1 MVSFTPKNRQQ
12 LPYLKQGEVH
22 VWVFDL
28 MVPITSKAHTIVSE
42 TEWLKINRLKHQQN
56 RALALSM
63 RVQLKRLLSCYLGIS
78 PVELQFDTTE
88 FGKPYLKNQTLSFN
102 VSHSG
107 SQALV
112 AMTLEEDIGVD
123 LEHWRYLDNLE
134 GLVKRN
140 FSSSEQAQWGN
151 ISAAQ
156 REETFFNIWTCKEAF
171 IKATGRG
178 LGMGVS
184 RCGFS
189 LTPPNRLLE
198 CPVEYGSAADWS
210 CVSLKV
216 GEKVSASLM
225 LRSKH
230 CEPIIYTFDHEN
242 PPQFI

>member
-1 MVSFTPKNRQQ
+1 
-12 LPYLKQGEVH
+12 
-22 VWVFDL
+22 

-156 REETFFNIWTCKEAF
+156 REETFFN
-171 IKATGRG
+171 
-178 LGMGVS
+178 MGVS

-198 CPVEYGSAADWS
+198 CPVEYGSASDWS

-230 CEPIIYTFDHEN
+230 CEPIISTFDHEN